1 MAEGARYINSPAQ
14 YGGPLQKTCV
24 KGGCDGKSPWA
35 PKAQEAISAVDGWKL
50 SVSNQYVDCSSTP
63 LSGEVF
69 HLPTITGDSAKKTL
83 SITTFSQNYWDDAQ
97 PSWFDWKEI
106 FDTYD
111 TGFIATSA
119 LEIGTKLASRQC
131 TLIKGVGQNVSFSV
145 DDPQFCAQTNKE
157 AYQWGQ

>member
-1 MAEGARYINSPAQ
+1 MAEGSPLTQAVSATADFVKPIISAYEMEGARYINAPAQ

-35 PKAQEAISAVDGWKL
+35 PKAQEATSAVDGWKL
-50 SVSNQYVDCSSTP
+50 SVSNQYVDCGSTP

-97 PSWFDWKEI
+97 PS
-106 FDTYD
+106 
-111 TGFIATSA
+111 
-119 LEIGTKLASRQC
+119 
-131 TLIKGVGQNVSFSV
+131 
-145 DDPQFCAQTNKE
+145 
-157 AYQWGQ
+157 